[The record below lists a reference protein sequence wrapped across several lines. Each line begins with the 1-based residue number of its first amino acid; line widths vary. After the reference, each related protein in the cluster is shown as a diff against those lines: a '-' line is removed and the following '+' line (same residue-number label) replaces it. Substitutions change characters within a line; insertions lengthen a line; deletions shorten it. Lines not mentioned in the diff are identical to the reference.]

1 MSKHFKVLHTMQAL
15 VHKDSYMSF
24 GVGAFFT
31 LSPAG
36 HRKLKSLMPYK
47 TCEWGSV
54 CKKPARM
61 WIYKVTYPSYIEHCC
76 HEHAMWRCK
85 EWNGFDIFYDDE
97 FKDAWKRHA
106 KEHRNGR
113 CVPSKELQRSR
124 KEQSNV

>member
-1 MSKHFKVLHTMQAL
+1 MSKRKARKARKEYL
-15 VHKDSYMSF
+15 DSVWK
-24 GVGAFFT
+24 GIEIQE
-31 LSPAG
+31 
-36 HRKLKSLMPYK
+36 KLMPYK
-47 TCEWGSV
+47 TCEWGSA

-124 KEQSNV
+124 KEQSND